1 MYIINRRD
9 WELLQRAKLL
19 ESGDLAPLPFSDP
32 DDDDYDY
39 PWMKPG
45 VPGLLE
51 EEG

>member
-9 WELLQRAKLL
+9 WELLQRAKLI

-32 DDDDYDY
+32 DDDDDA
-39 PWMKPG
+39 PWMTPG

-51 EEG
+51 EDG